1 MSSKVTGSEEQIRE
15 IAKKSIKKKRDAW
28 QFLIVTVVVNSGL
41 SVIWA
46 MSGGG
51 YFWPAWVIFGMGI
64 GVVLAFVDAYVPSF
78 KSQISDSQIDAEI
91 ARLKKAGRI

>member
-1 MSSKVTGSEEQIRE
+1 MSSEVKDSENQIRE

-28 QFLIVTVVVNSGL
+28 QFLIVTVIVNSGL
-41 SVIWA
+41 SFLWA

-78 KSQISDSQIDAEI
+78 KSQISETQIDAEI
-91 ARLKKAGRI
+91 ARLKKNGRI

>member
-1 MSSKVTGSEEQIRE
+1 MSEKANSSEADLRA

-41 SVIWA
+41 SVIWG

-64 GVVLAFVDAYVPSF
+64 GVVLAFADAYLPTF
-78 KSQISDSQIDAEI
+78 RSQISESQIDAEI
-91 ARLKKAGRI
+91 ERLKKAGRI

>member
-1 MSSKVTGSEEQIRE
+1 MSSKSTDSESQIRE

-28 QFLIVTVVVNSGL
+28 QFLVVTVIVNSGL
-41 SVIWA
+41 SVIWG

-51 YFWPAWVIFGMGI
+51 YFWPVWVIFGMGI

-78 KSQISDSQIDAEI
+78 KSQISESQIDAEI
-91 ARLKKAGRI
+91 VRLKKNGRI

>member
-1 MSSKVTGSEEQIRE
+1 MSAKAENNETQIRE

-28 QFLIVTVVVNSGL
+28 QFLFVTVVVNAGL

-46 MSGGG
+46 ISGAG

-64 GVVLAFVDAYVPSF
+64 GVVLAFADAYLPSF
-78 KSQISDSQIDAEI
+78 KSQISEGQIDAEI
-91 ARLKKAGRI
+91 ERLKKAGRI

>member
-1 MSSKVTGSEEQIRE
+1 MSSEVKDSENQIRE

-28 QFLIVTVVVNSGL
+28 QFLIVTVIVNSGL
-41 SVIWA
+41 SFLWA

-64 GVVLAFVDAYVPSF
+64 GGVLAFVDAYVPSF
-78 KSQISDSQIDAEI
+78 KSQISETQIDAEI
-91 ARLKKAGRI
+91 ARLKKNGRI

>member
-1 MSSKVTGSEEQIRE
+1 MSSKVTDSENRIRE
-15 IAKKSIKKKRDAW
+15 FAKKSIKKKRDAW
-28 QFLIVTVVVNSGL
+28 QFLIVTVIVNSGL
-41 SVIWA
+41 SFLCA

-78 KSQISDSQIDAEI
+78 KSQISETQIDAEI
-91 ARLKKAGRI
+91 ARLKKSGRI

>member
-1 MSSKVTGSEEQIRE
+1 MSSKVTDSESQIRE

-28 QFLIVTVVVNSGL
+28 QFLVVTVIVNSGL
-41 SVIWA
+41 SVLWG

-91 ARLKKAGRI
+91 ARLKKNGRI

>member
-1 MSSKVTGSEEQIRE
+1 MSSKVTGSEEKIRE

>member
-1 MSSKVTGSEEQIRE
+1 MSSNVTSSENQIRE

-28 QFLIVTVVVNSGL
+28 QFLIVTMVVNSGL

>member
-1 MSSKVTGSEEQIRE
+1 MSSKVTDSENQIRE
-15 IAKKSIKKKRDAW
+15 FAKKSIKKKRDAW
-28 QFLIVTVVVNSGL
+28 QFLIVTVIVNSGL
-41 SVIWA
+41 SFLWA

-78 KSQISDSQIDAEI
+78 KSQISETQIDAEI
-91 ARLKKAGRI
+91 ARLKKSGRI

>member
-1 MSSKVTGSEEQIRE
+1 MSEKASDGNAQIRE

-41 SVIWA
+41 SVIWGLTGA
-46 MSGGG
+46 G
-51 YFWPAWVIFGMGI
+51 YYWPAWVIFGMGI
-64 GVVLAFVDAYVPSF
+64 GVVLAFADAYLPSF

-91 ARLKKAGRI
+91 ERLKKAGRI

>member
-1 MSSKVTGSEEQIRE
+1 MSSKVTGSEQQIRE

-46 MSGGG
+46 MSGAG
-51 YFWPAWVIFGMGI
+51 YFWPAWVISGMGI

-91 ARLKKAGRI
+91 ARLKKTGRI

>member
-1 MSSKVTGSEEQIRE
+1 MSAKATENTAQIRE

-41 SVIWA
+41 SVICGLTGA
-46 MSGGG
+46 G
-51 YFWPAWVIFGMGI
+51 YYWPAWVIFGMGI
-64 GVVLAFVDAYVPSF
+64 GVVLAFADAYLPSF

-91 ARLKKAGRI
+91 DRLKKAGRI

>member
-1 MSSKVTGSEEQIRE
+1 MSTKVTDSENQIRE

-28 QFLIVTVVVNSGL
+28 QFLIVTVIVNSGL
-41 SVIWA
+41 SFLWA

-78 KSQISDSQIDAEI
+78 KSQISETQIDAEI
-91 ARLKKAGRI
+91 ARLKKNGRI

>member
-1 MSSKVTGSEEQIRE
+1 MSSKVTDSENQIRE

-28 QFLIVTVVVNSGL
+28 QFLVVTVVVNSGL
-41 SVIWA
+41 SVLWA

-78 KSQISDSQIDAEI
+78 KSQISETQIDAEI
-91 ARLKKAGRI
+91 ARLKKSGRI

>member
-1 MSSKVTGSEEQIRE
+1 MSSKQIDSESQLRE

-28 QFLIVTVVVNSGL
+28 QFLFVTVVVNVGL

-46 MSGGG
+46 MSGAG

-64 GVVLAFVDAYVPSF
+64 GVVLSFVDAYVPSF
-78 KSQISDSQIDAEI
+78 RSQISESQIDAEI
-91 ARLKKAGRI
+91 ARLKRNGRI